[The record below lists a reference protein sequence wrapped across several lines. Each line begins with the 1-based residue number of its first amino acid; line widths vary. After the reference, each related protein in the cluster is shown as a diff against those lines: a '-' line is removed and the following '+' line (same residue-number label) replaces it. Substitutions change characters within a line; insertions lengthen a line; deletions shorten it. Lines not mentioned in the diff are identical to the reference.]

1 MSNLFLNDWNVL
13 FVTELFPLGDKAC
26 DEVLHCVQNPFY
38 FLKKIK
44 IYTARIVPF

>member
-26 DEVLHCVQNPFY
+26 DEESCIVF
-38 FLKKIK
+38 
-44 IYTARIVPF
+44 RILSIF